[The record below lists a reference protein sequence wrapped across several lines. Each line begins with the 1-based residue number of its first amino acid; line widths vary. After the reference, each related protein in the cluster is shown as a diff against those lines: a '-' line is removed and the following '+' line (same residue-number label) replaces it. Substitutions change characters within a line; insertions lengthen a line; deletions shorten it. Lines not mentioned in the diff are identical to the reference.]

1 VLEWAKDV
9 ENSIQCRTLFVLPNV
24 VQKCLEFVLFALPQ
38 ESLWAHAIQHFVT
51 LRDTPVP
58 LCKPF
63 RTLSSVFRNMP
74 LRLPTTNE
82 V

>member
-1 VLEWAKDV
+1 
-9 ENSIQCRTLFVLPNV
+9 VLPNV
-24 VQKCLEFVLFALPQ
+24 VEKCLEFVLSALPE
-38 ESLWAHAIQHFVT
+38 ESLWVHAIQHFVT

-63 RTLSSVFRNMP
+63 RTLSSLFRNMP
-74 LRLPTTNE
+74 MRLPTTNE